1 MVVIH
6 RRSRTQRALTLLTL
20 MLAPLLSASA
30 LAQWSLDN
38 EASTLS
44 FVTTKADHVAEAHTF
59 DRLTGSLSS
68 SGAVAVEIQLAS
80 VNTMI
85 PIRNERMQAMLFET
99 NMFPTAAVSA
109 QVNVGDLAGMS
120 AGSQRREAIEFTLS
134 MHGIE
139 QSYTA
144 DVMITRLA
152 GGLQASTVKPIVV
165 TAEQHGL
172 VSGVDALR
180 EVAGLPSI
188 SRAVPVTFSLTFT
201 E

>member
-1 MVVIH
+1 MVVFPG
-6 RRSRTQRALTLLTL
+6 RSRIQRTLSMLTLTLL
-20 MLAPLLSASA
+20 PLVSASA
-30 LAQWSLDN
+30 AAQWTLDN

-44 FVTTKADHVAEAHTF
+44 FVSIKADHVAEAHTF
-59 DRLTGSLSS
+59 DQLAGTVSRN
-68 SGAVAVEIQLAS
+68 GAVNVEIQLAS

-99 NMFPTAAVSA
+99 NMFPTATVSTE
-109 QVNVGDLAGMS
+109 VDIGSLSGMA
-120 AGSQRREAIEFTLS
+120 AGSQSQQSVQFTLS
-134 MHGIE
+134 MHGME
-139 QSYTA
+139 QTYTA

-152 GGLQASTVKPIVV
+152 DGLQATTLKPIVV
-165 TAEQHGL
+165 TAEQLGL

-188 SRAVPVTFSLTFT
+188 SRAVPVTFTLTFS

>member
-1 MVVIH
+1 MVVFPV
-6 RRSRTQRALTLLTL
+6 RSRIRRALSLLTL
-20 MLAPLLSASA
+20 VLLPLVSASA

-38 EASTLS
+38 EASSLS
-44 FVTTKADHVAEAHTF
+44 FVTIKADHVAEAHTF
-59 DRLTGSLSS
+59 DQLSGSLSR
-68 SGAVAVEIQLAS
+68 SGELSVEILLSS

-99 NMFPTAAVSA
+99 NIFPAATVSA
-109 QVNVGDLAGMS
+109 EVNVGDLAGMS
-120 AGSQRREAIEFTLS
+120 AGSQRRQAVPFTLN
-134 MHGIE
+134 MHGME
-139 QSYTA
+139 QTYTA
-144 DVMITRLA
+144 DVMVTRLA
-152 GGLQASTVKPIVV
+152 GGLQATTLKPILV
-165 TAEQHGL
+165 TAEQYGL